1 MEDIAVTCTDLK
13 KRYGTRIALDGVTLE
28 IPSGRIV
35 GVLGPNGSGKS
46 TLFRAMMGLTHLEAG
61 TIRIMGAPP
70 GWETNANIAYLPERA
85 RWYPGHTVQHAIQ
98 WGDALLPHFDRAR
111 ATQLAK
117 EMQLDLH
124 QKIDGMSRGTE
135 ARLMFILCLARQVPL
150 MILDEPFSGI
160 DLISREQIIAAL
172 ITWVS
177 EQDTTVILSTHEIS
191 EAESLFDYI
200 VFLRNGQSVQQGDA
214 DELRRAH
221 GSIRDIMR
229 NWYYGEGHRQ

>member
-1 MEDIAVTCTDLK
+1 
-13 KRYGTRIALDGVTLE
+13 
-28 IPSGRIV
+28 
-35 GVLGPNGSGKS
+35 
-46 TLFRAMMGLTHLEAG
+46 
-61 TIRIMGAPP
+61 
-70 GWETNANIAYLPERA
+70 
-85 RWYPGHTVQHAIQ
+85 
-98 WGDALLPHFDRAR
+98 
-111 ATQLAK
+111 
-117 EMQLDLH
+117 MQLDLN

-177 EQDTTVILSTHEIS
+177 EQDTTVILSTHEVS
-191 EAESLFDYI
+191 DAESLFDYI
-200 VFLRNGQSVQQGDA
+200 VFLRNGQIVQQGDA

-229 NWYYGEGHRQ
+229 HWYYGEGHRQ